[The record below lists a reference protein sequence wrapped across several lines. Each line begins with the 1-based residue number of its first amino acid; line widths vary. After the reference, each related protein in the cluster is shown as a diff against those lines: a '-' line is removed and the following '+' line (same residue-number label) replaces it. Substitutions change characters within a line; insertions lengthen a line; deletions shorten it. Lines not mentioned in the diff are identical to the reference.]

1 MARSVSF
8 VGLAARQLFQ
18 LDMDAKH
25 GYICIYIHID
35 WSINAKTYVNILDW
49 RGRIGLQIVG
59 VIGI

>member
-8 VGLAARQLFQ
+8 VGLAARQLFP
-18 LDMDAKH
+18 LDMDGKH

-35 WSINAKTYVNILDW
+35 WSIKAKKYVIILDW
-49 RGRIGLQIVG
+49 RCRIGLQIVG

>member
-8 VGLAARQLFQ
+8 VGLAARQLFP
-18 LDMDAKH
+18 LDMDGKH
-25 GYICIYIHID
+25 GYICIYIYID
-35 WSINAKTYVNILDW
+35 WYINTKTYVNILYW